1 MNLKFLLLLITSLF
15 IISCVSVTENTE
27 EDSED
32 PFELATGDISD
43 RSIGDGLI
51 SIRDRDI
58 STSTKGMSDWV
69 APPRPSDEVQEY
81 PDFNVSNDLVENL
94 NIIQTCNPNVIR
106 TPQANIS
113 WVSNSMTPSQMRL
126 DVTHYGSRIGFI
138 PKSFVSL
145 DISRNS
151 RAVFESIHL
160 DDPDLLRNSTLP
172 NLDVTWFDVSENEE
186 SVRNL
191 IIVEGIEAGINYRW
205 RLVGPIDG
213 RVVATPSQMITA
225 TVCVADLKD
234 E

>member
-15 IISCVSVTENTE
+15 IISCVSVTENNEGDT
-27 EDSED
+27 ED

-43 RSIGDGLI
+43 RSIGDGI
-51 SIRDRDI
+51 IGIRDRDI
-58 STSTKGMSDWV
+58 STSTRGMSDWV
-69 APPRPSDEVQEY
+69 APPRPSDAVQEY
-81 PDFNVSNDLVENL
+81 PDFMVSNDLVENL
-94 NIIQTCNPNVIR
+94 NIIQTCNPNLIR

-113 WVSNSMTPSQMRL
+113 WVPNSLTPSQMRL

-138 PKSFVSL
+138 PKAFVSL

-160 DDPDLLRNSTLP
+160 DNQELLRNSTLP
-172 NLDVTWFDVSENEE
+172 NLNVTWFDVDENEE

-191 IIVEGIEAGINYRW
+191 IVVEGIESGINYRW
-205 RLVGPIDG
+205 RLVGSIDG

-225 TVCVADLKD
+225 KVCVADLKD